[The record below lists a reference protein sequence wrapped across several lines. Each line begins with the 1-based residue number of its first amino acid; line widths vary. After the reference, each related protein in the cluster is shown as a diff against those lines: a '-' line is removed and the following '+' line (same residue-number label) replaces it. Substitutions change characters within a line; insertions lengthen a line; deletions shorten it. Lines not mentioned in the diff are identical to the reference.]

1 MYTKENVYDHLT
13 KIFVD
18 LFEIDAD
25 KIHPGALLVDDLDID
40 SIDAV
45 DMAVELQEL
54 SGRKIQPEQ
63 FRDIR
68 TVEDVVNAVLK
79 IANEE
84 SA

>member
-1 MYTKENVYDHLT
+1 MYTKESVYDHLT

-54 SGRKIQPEQ
+54 SGSKIQPEQ

-84 SA
+84 PA

>member
-1 MYTKENVYDHLT
+1 MYTKESVYDHLT
-13 KIFVD
+13 KILVD

-54 SGRKIQPEQ
+54 SGSKIQPEQ

-84 SA
+84 PA